1 MKLTEEPK
9 NRDKTKEKKKG
20 REVGGG
26 LRKVSCGDKSIL
38 GAASAPAKIRARRLQ
53 LIPEK

>member
-20 REVGGG
+20 REAGGSEEG
-26 LRKVSCGDKSIL
+26 VMWGQVL
-38 GAASAPAKIRARRLQ
+38 
-53 LIPEK
+53 